1 MALTNVEIVRL
12 LIGDT
17 TTSPFYMLLTDE
29 EIEYFLSVSGDDPQI
44 AARKAAVS
52 ASMQLVGYP
61 SRERTGDIEIWNN
74 ISTAYLKALENIIK
88 TPTGLLPTLVIP
100 YAGGISKQDMFDN
113 DSNQDNVRPSIYQ
126 GFDKG
131 ERVYNHSN
139 DTEDES
145 SYFGIDGAAPYEG
158 WNI

>member
-1 MALTNVEIVRL
+1 MALTQIEIVKQTV
-12 LIGDT
+12 GDVEGN
-17 TTSPFYMLLTDE
+17 PFYPVLTDD
-29 EIEYFLSVSGDDPQI
+29 YYQFLLDSVGGDVWK
-44 AARKAAVS
+44 ASARAAVTI
-52 ASMQLVGYP
+52 SMTIAHYP
-61 SRERTGDIEIWNN
+61 TRERTDAIEVWNEYAK
-74 ISTAYLKALENIIK
+74 TYLRALENIIN
-88 TPTGLLPTLVIP
+88 TPVNLLPTLVIP